1 MSAPLRSP
9 RVAIIGAGM
18 SGLCMA
24 ITLRRAGITDIT
36 IYEKAESVGGTWR
49 DNTYPGLSCDVP
61 SRFYQFTFAPKPDW
75 SHLFSPGAE
84 IREYF
89 TQLAAD
95 FGLDEC
101 IRFGTE
107 VTHAEFADGRWRL
120 RTSRGDTQDVDFLI
134 SATGILH
141 HPRYPAIEGLDD
153 FAGAVFHSARWDHQ
167 VELAGKRVAVIGTGS
182 TGAQIVCGL
191 ADTVG
196 NLKLFQR
203 TAQWILPLPNPAYTR
218 LTKTLHRIVPGLDQL
233 AYRGYRS
240 AIEWFAQALVKPGR
254 RRRLISAICR
264 ANLRTVR
271 DPTLRQALTPD
282 YQPMCKRIVISSRF
296 YRAVQHRNVE
306 LVTERI
312 DRVVPG
318 GIVTTDGTL
327 HEVDVIALATG
338 FDAHAFLRPMTL
350 VGENGRTLDEAWRDG
365 PRAHLTVALPGFP
378 NFFMLM
384 GPHSPVGNYSL
395 TAISETQ
402 ANHALDWIQ
411 RWRRA
416 EFDTVAPTQ
425 AATDSFNAE
434 MRAAMPDTV
443 WTTGCTSWYLGQD
456 GNPELWPWTPDRHRA
471 RLSRLDPAGYDL
483 RTHSTTSAPAGQ
495 SYPSPTD
502 SLRHVRRQHH

>member
-1 MSAPLRSP
+1 VTAAPRAA

-36 IYEKAESVGGTWR
+36 IYEKADSVGGTWR

-84 IREYF
+84 IRDYF
-89 TQLAAD
+89 TTVARD
-95 FGLDEC
+95 FGLAER

-107 VTHAEFADGRWRL
+107 VVHAEFNRDHWQL
-120 RTSRGDTQDVDFLI
+120 HTSRGDTQDIDFLI

-141 HPRYPAIEGLDD
+141 HPRYPAIKGLDD
-153 FAGAVFHSARWDHQ
+153 FAGAMFHSARWDHN
-167 VELAGKRVAVIGTGS
+167 VALAGKRVAVIGTGS
-182 TGAQIVCGL
+182 TGVQIVCGL
-191 ADTVG
+191 AGEASRVE
-196 NLKLFQR
+196 LFQR
-203 TAQWILPLPNPAYTR
+203 SAQWIFPLPNPAYSR
-218 LTKTLHRIVPGLDQL
+218 VTKTLQRTLPSL
-233 AYRGYRS
+233 AELTYRGYR
-240 AIEWFAQALVKPGR
+240 ATIEFFAQALVKPGW
-254 RRRLISAICR
+254 RRRLISGICR
-264 ANLRTVR
+264 ANLRTIR
-271 DPTLRQALTPD
+271 DPRLRRALTPD
-282 YQPMCKRIVISSRF
+282 YQPMCKRLVISGRF
-296 YRAVQHRNVE
+296 YRAIQRPDVE

-312 DRVVPG
+312 DRVVAE
-318 GIVTTDGTL
+318 GILTADGRL

-350 VGENGRTLDEAWRDG
+350 VGEEGRTLDEAWRDG

-395 TAISETQ
+395 TAIAETQ

-411 RWRRA
+411 RWRGA

-425 AATDSFNAE
+425 AATDSFNTE

-443 WTTGCTSWYLGQD
+443 WTTGCASWYLGQD
-456 GNPELWPWTPDRHRA
+456 GQPELWPWTPDRHRT
-471 RLSRLDPAGYDL
+471 RLSWLDPADYDL
-483 RTHSTTSAPAGQ
+483 RSASRSATASTPTSREYHGDA
-495 SYPSPTD
+495 STS
-502 SLRHVRRQHH
+502 